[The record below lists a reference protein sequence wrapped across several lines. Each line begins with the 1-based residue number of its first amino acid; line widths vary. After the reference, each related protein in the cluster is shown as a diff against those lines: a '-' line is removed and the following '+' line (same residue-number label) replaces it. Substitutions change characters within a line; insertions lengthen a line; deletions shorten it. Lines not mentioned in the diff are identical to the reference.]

1 MTKFLKWLIIFIIGA
16 AIISFAIS
24 LFAAFSLTNTVKN
37 ALYQLAFDFDSC
49 AALGYPVAESYPRQ
63 CAGPD
68 GKSFVENI
76 GNAIEKADLIRAT
89 SPKPGTTITSPLT
102 IEGEARGTW
111 YFEASFPIKL
121 LDSTGTEI
129 ATGHAEAQGDP
140 ATGEVNWM
148 TEDFVPFKATLEFTA
163 PEKMFKGTLVLQ
175 KDNPSGLPEHDD
187 KLEIPIRF
195 PIKQIVSEPKA
206 CKPTGCGG
214 QVCSDEDVITTCEY
228 LPQYSCYKNAVC
240 ERQATNECGWTET
253 PELKACLD

>member
-68 GKSFVENI
+68 GKNFVENI

-121 LDSTGTEI
+121 LDATGTEI
-129 ATGHAEAQGDP
+129 ATGHAEAQD
-140 ATGEVNWM
+140 EWM

-163 PEKMFKGTLVLQ
+163 PGKIARGTLVLE
-175 KDNPSGLPEHDD
+175 KDNPSGLPEKDD
-187 KLEIPIRF
+187 KLEIPVKLS
-195 PIKQIVSEPKA
+195 PGQISAEPKA
-206 CKPTGCGG
+206 CNPTGCGG
-214 QVCSDEDVITTCEY
+214 QVCSDEDLITTCEY
-228 LPQYSCYKNAVC
+228 LPEYSCYKDAVC
-240 ERQATNECGWTET
+240 ERQATNECGWTDT

>member
-68 GKSFVENI
+68 GKNFVENI

-121 LDSTGTEI
+121 LDATGTEI
-129 ATGHAEAQGDP
+129 ATGHAEAQD
-140 ATGEVNWM
+140 EWM

-163 PEKMFKGTLVLQ
+163 PGKIARGTLVLE
-175 KDNPSGLPEHDD
+175 KDNPSGLPEKDD
-187 KLEIPIRF
+187 KLEIPVKLS
-195 PIKQIVSEPKA
+195 PGQISAEPKA

-228 LPQYSCYKNAVC
+228 LPEYSCYKDAVC
-240 ERQATNECGWTET
+240 ERQATNECGWTDT

>member
-68 GKSFVENI
+68 SKNFVENI

-121 LDSTGTEI
+121 LDATGTEI

-240 ERQATNECGWTET
+240 ERQATNECGWTDT